1 MPEAVN
7 GTNPTVAPGN
17 APANFEQMLAEAL
30 RNGSATACE
39 IGIFYPNPF
48 FYFPSRGPNSKI
60 SFPTENTII
69 LS

>member
-39 IGIFYPNPF
+39 IGIILFKSLF
-48 FYFPSRGPNSKI
+48 FIFEPEYR
-60 SFPTENTII
+60 I
-69 LS
+69 LKFHFLQEIP